1 MKWVINSLF
10 FAKQSPP
17 NILLTLLSWV
27 LVSLRKVGHIRCIT
41 PEEAGFHQLP
51 STILLD
57 EQVDWTYQSFI
68 VAVVY
73 PQPWWSMQFLHFFV
87 FLGVKSPVA
96 MCRTDHPSSTILE
109 NISSK
114 LSRLKVL
121 HAALVGWKIPCR
133 KVWHETKE
141 YLSNCYETL
150 LMWHITVHL
159 KQRKFR

>member
-1 MKWVINSLF
+1 MDNQQPF

-17 NILLTLLSWV
+17 QHLVDTAFLSATLWERSVTSGASHQKRRGFTTSFNDSIGWAGGLDLSV
-27 LVSLRKVGHIRCIT
+27 LYCCSCISPT
-41 PEEAGFHQLP
+41 M
-51 STILLD
+51 
-57 EQVDWTYQSFI
+57 VKY
-68 VAVVY
+68 AV
-73 PQPWWSMQFLHFFV
+73 FAFFC
-87 FLGVKSPVA
+87 FLGVSPVG

-141 YLSNCYETL
+141 YELNCCEQQGSR
-150 LMWHITVHL
+150 H
-159 KQRKFR
+159 F

>member
-1 MKWVINSLF
+1 MDNQQPF

-27 LVSLRKVGHIRCIT
+27 QLSEKGRSHPVHHTRRGGVSPTSFNDSIGWAGGFDLSVLYCCSCISPT
-41 PEEAGFHQLP
+41 M
-51 STILLD
+51 
-57 EQVDWTYQSFI
+57 VKY
-68 VAVVY
+68 AV
-73 PQPWWSMQFLHFFV
+73 FAFFC

-96 MCRTDHPSSTILE
+96 MCRADHPSSTILE

-141 YLSNCYETL
+141 YELNCCEQQGSR
-150 LMWHITVHL
+150 H
-159 KQRKFR
+159 F